1 MLGYGLGFLAFAC
14 FLAFLPY
21 VEKVFKY
28 EEEEREEYQPTLRER
43 IWHRALLIVGLSA
56 LITLIL
62 LAAFY

>member
-1 MLGYGLGFLAFAC
+1 
-14 FLAFLPY
+14 